1 MHSPYRSRQQS
12 LCTCCKA
19 NIGILPRVGLGT
31 EPYNQASLAV
41 YRSLDIVNI
50 HGSSRSSA
58 PSSFVQSAARQS
70 LPENSKPAA
79 SLSRRYVTETLSFLP
94 RCHFPFVPSATSKQG
109 SLVIFFTNFLALII
123 QAELADAESNG
134 SAVYS
139 VVLVMVHML
148 FILSIGW
155 NSWVSTKAM
164 FSGSDAKEKSLS
176 ERKHGL
182 QAVCSRKA
190 FDPFLARG
198 STFPLFG
205 F

>member
-31 EPYNQASLAV
+31 EPSNQASLAV

-109 SLVIFFTNFLALII
+109 SRHREASASSSPIF
-123 QAELADAESNG
+123 
-134 SAVYS
+134 
-139 VVLVMVHML
+139 
-148 FILSIGW
+148 W
-155 NSWVSTKAM
+155 R
-164 FSGSDAKEKSLS
+164 SLS
-176 ERKHGL
+176 RPSWL
-182 QAVCSRKA
+182 TRNRTAAQFTRWCW
-190 FDPFLARG
+190 
-198 STFPLFG
+198 
-205 F
+205 